1 MGVARD
7 GGKLIKPWLII
18 NSSRQL
24 SPPGRRLLRLRQIII
39 IVVVVVSKCSFIGHV
54 IATIHSLSQSVTHPP
69 IHLFIHLVIH
79 SFTHSSIHPSLRAS
93 FINVICFVSFF
104 SVVGQGTSSLGF
116 DLLLLFCCA
125 FCFIPLP
132 PPLTLPLNK
141 SRQIFAVYK

>member
-54 IATIHSLSQSVTHPP
+54 IATIHSLSQPVTHPP

-104 SVVGQGTSSLGF
+104 FGYGARHEQFGLWFAASV
-116 DLLLLFCCA
+116 LLRLLFH
-125 FCFIPLP
+125 P
-132 PPLTLPLNK
+132 PPP
-141 SRQIFAVYK
+141 SPYSSSEQIKANICRL